1 MKSIK
6 NNKDIELKAKK
17 WDCIYNTSMYDFMK
31 DTFRNLESASVECLC
46 LQQLVIEAAEERE
59 DGVEELA
66 HIRYATQRLMDFI
79 KNMYYL
85 KQFSPDLFD
94 E

>member
-66 HIRYATQRLMDFI
+66 HIRYATQRLKDFI

-85 KQFSPDLFD
+85 KQFSPDFFD